1 MSVRPVDM
9 LMLQQINEVSHIR
22 QIENARPMQE
32 QAAIIN
38 HEQKE
43 VETKAEQVNQKDDVD
58 NQSQKYDARDKS
70 NNEYHGN
77 DNNHKQKKNKDDG
90 IVRLKSSDNGGF
102 DIKI

>member
-22 QIENARPMQE
+22 QTENARPMQE

-43 VETKAEQVNQKDDVD
+43 VETKAEQVNHKDDVD

-77 DNNHKQKKNKDDG
+77 DNEDKHKKNNDDG
-90 IVRLKSSDNGGF
+90 IVRLKSLDNGGF

>member
-22 QIENARPMQE
+22 QTENARPMQE

-77 DNNHKQKKNKDDG
+77 DNEDKHKKNNDDG
-90 IVRLKSSDNGGF
+90 IVRLKSLDNGGF

>member
-22 QIENARPMQE
+22 QTENARPMQE

-77 DNNHKQKKNKDDG
+77 DNDDKHKKNNDDG
-90 IVRLKSSDNGGF
+90 IVRLKSLDNGGF

>member
-22 QIENARPMQE
+22 QSENARPMQE
-32 QAAIIN
+32 QATIIN

-43 VETKAEQVNQKDDVD
+43 VETKAEQVNNKDDVD
-58 NQSQKYDARDKS
+58 NQSHKYDARDKS
-70 NNEYHGN
+70 DNEYQGN
-77 DNNHKQKKNKDDG
+77 DNSEKHKKNNGDG
-90 IVRLKSSDNGGF
+90 IVRLKSIDNGGF